1 MLKSELAIRPI
12 WHRVDRRE
20 EAHILIAFLG
30 YCLWV
35 YLKQNLRPFA
45 APVLCKY
52 SDDVGVFGFRRFPT
66 STDLAS
72 AKLD

>member
-1 MLKSELAIRPI
+1 MLKSELVIRPI
-12 WHRVDRRE
+12 WHRVARRE

-45 APVLCKY
+45 PPVLC
-52 SDDVGVFGFRRFPT
+52 SVWPETCVFG
-66 STDLAS
+66 SGAGS
-72 AKLD
+72 